1 MKIWLSL
8 AFVFLLVVGLSY
20 PVGLGIFGGLA
31 FELTPKAWSDFATFF
46 GGVSG
51 PILSVMA
58 LVYIANTLKSQ
69 QESVIVSKKLIVINT
84 LKNALERHFQ
94 SIEQKIS
101 APYMNTGLSVER
113 YFINLRNQREVAVNE
128 DVIVATNLLVEI
140 AYFSGNMKFYLE
152 RLRDIG
158 ESELEQGQLDIT
170 ERLAYI
176 SKLSPYVNLL
186 GFHANLD
193 VLSPDQKEWLK
204 IFKSQNG

>member
-84 LKNALERHFQ
+84 LKDALERHFQ
-94 SIEQKIS
+94 SIEQKIF

-113 YFINLRNQREVAVNE
+113 YFINLRNQREVAVDE
-128 DVIVATNLLVEI
+128 AVIVATNLLVEI

-186 GFHANLD
+186 EFHANLY
-193 VLSPDQKEWLK
+193 VLSPDQEEWLK
-204 IFKSQNG
+204 IFKSQNS

>member
-20 PVGLGIFGGLA
+20 PVGLGLFGGLA

-69 QESVIVSKKLIVINT
+69 QESVIVNKKLIVINT
-84 LKNALERHFQ
+84 LKDALERHFQ
-94 SIEQKIS
+94 SIEQKIF

-113 YFINLRNQREVAVNE
+113 YFINLRNQREAAVDE
-128 DVIVATNLLVEI
+128 AVIVATNLLIEI

-186 GFHANLD
+186 EFHANLD
-193 VLSPDQKEWLK
+193 VLSPDQEEWLK

>member
-31 FELTPKAWSDFATFF
+31 FELTPKAWSDFARFF

-84 LKNALERHFQ
+84 LKDALERHFQ
-94 SIEQKIS
+94 SIEQKIF

-113 YFINLRNQREVAVNE
+113 YFINLRNQREVAVDE
-128 DVIVATNLLVEI
+128 AVIVATNLLVEI

-186 GFHANLD
+186 EFHANLY
-193 VLSPDQKEWLK
+193 VLSPDQEEWLK
-204 IFKSQNG
+204 IFKSQNS

>member
-1 MKIWLSL
+1 MKRWLSL
-8 AFVFLLVVGLSY
+8 AFVFLLVVGFSY

-58 LVYIANTLKSQ
+58 LVYIANTFESQ
-69 QESVIVSKKLIVINT
+69 QESVTVSKKLIVINT
-84 LKNALERHFQ
+84 LKDALERHFQ
-94 SIEQKIS
+94 SIEQKIF

-113 YFINLRNQREVAVNE
+113 YFINLRNHREVAVDE
-128 DVIVATNLLVEI
+128 AVIVATNLLVEI

-186 GFHANLD
+186 EFHANLD
-193 VLSPDQKEWLK
+193 VLSPDQEEWLK
-204 IFKSQNG
+204 IFKSHNG

>member
-20 PVGLGIFGGLA
+20 PVGLGLFGGLA

-84 LKNALERHFQ
+84 LKDALERHFQ
-94 SIEQKIS
+94 SIEQKIF

-113 YFINLRNQREVAVNE
+113 YFINLRNQREVAVDE
-128 DVIVATNLLVEI
+128 AVIVATNLLVEI

-186 GFHANLD
+186 EFHANLY
-193 VLSPDQKEWLK
+193 VLSPDQEEWLK
-204 IFKSQNG
+204 IFKSQNS

>member
-1 MKIWLSL
+1 MK
-8 AFVFLLVVGLSY
+8 LVVFALILFIVVLISY
-20 PVGLGIFGGLA
+20 PIGVGLIGGHELA
-31 FELTPKAWSDFATFF
+31 YTPKAWADFATYF

-69 QESVIVSKKLIVINT
+69 QESVIVNKKLIVINT
-84 LKNALERHFQ
+84 LKDALERHFQ
-94 SIEQKIS
+94 SIEQKIF

-113 YFINLRNQREVAVNE
+113 YFINLRNQREAAVDE
-128 DVIVATNLLVEI
+128 AVIVATNLLVEI

-186 GFHANLD
+186 EFHANLD
-193 VLSPDQKEWLK
+193 VLSPDQEEWLK
-204 IFKSQNG
+204 IFKS